1 MESKAPHDAQSSA
14 LGDEA
19 ARARVTAI
27 PLLLHIGYH
36 KTGSTWLQRAVFD
49 NAGRGFT
56 TETGEPRHALVRDF
70 VLPDALAYDPA
81 RMRDKFAEA
90 RAEALA
96 GGKTLVLS
104 HERLS
109 GYPSSGGHDRRMIA
123 DRLRETF
130 PDARILIVIREQRA
144 LIRSM
149 YSQHITDGG
158 TGTLARFLARPEPG
172 LGRKPWFDPEVY
184 AFDRLIAYY
193 RGLFGADRIL
203 ALPFELLTRDPQLF
217 VDRLAAFCGRPSQPL
232 GPVSRE
238 NDRRPLVM
246 QAVQRRLNA
255 LFYDNELSPGA
266 FVHIPR
272 FAKRFGRL
280 RGLFDACSPRF
291 IERRMDAR
299 LVKEIAA
306 YAGDRFRESNRRTSR
321 MIGIDLGDYGY
332 AMPHWG

>member
-1 MESKAPHDAQSSA
+1 MESDAQQA
-14 LGDEA
+14 EQAVLPGGDAAE
-19 ARARVTAI
+19 ARATAI

-36 KTGSTWLQRAVFD
+36 KTGSTWLQRVLFD
-49 NAGRGFT
+49 NAERGFT
-56 TETGEPRHALVRDF
+56 TETGEPRHALVHDF
-70 VLPDALAYDPA
+70 VLPDALAYDA
-81 RMRDKFAEA
+81 EQVRDKFAAA
-90 RAEALA
+90 RAAALA
-96 GGKTLVLS
+96 QQETLVLS

-130 PDARILIVIREQRA
+130 PDARVLIVIREQRA

-158 TGTLARFLARPEPG
+158 TERLERFLHRPEPG
-172 LGRKPWFDPEVY
+172 LGRKPWFDPAFY

-193 RGLFGADRIL
+193 RGLFGADRVL
-203 ALPFELLTRDPQLF
+203 ALPFELLVRDPQDF
-217 VDRLAAFCGRPSQPL
+217 VDRLAAFCGHASLPL

-238 NDRRPLVM
+238 NDRRPLLM

-255 LFYDNELSPGA
+255 LLYDNELSPGA
-266 FVHIPR
+266 LVHIPR

-299 LVKEIAA
+299 LVREIAA
-306 YAGDRFRESNRRTSR
+306 FAGDRFRESNGQTSR
-321 MIGIDLGDYGY
+321 MIGIDLGEWGY
-332 AMPHWG
+332 AMPG